1 MSGVLCVTKSAFY
14 HQILHGAEI
23 TVTMESPRLTFLLCS
38 RLRSTTQY
46 MTIYQGLSC
55 QSPPSVPAT
64 LQRWIT
70 LPREKIC
77 CCSMA
82 AGLFYRKIRPGL
94 CLDNYCGFGADQ
106 PPSGHWSNLD
116 TVIRETPSVSSDA
129 SLENYK
135 YFNPTYVVLLC
146 VCTEI
151 RVSPNTCLGHI
162 TNNKLNKMCLI

>member
-1 MSGVLCVTKSAFY
+1 MSGALCVTKSAFY

-23 TVTMESPRLTFLLCS
+23 TATMESPRLTFLLCS

-64 LQRWIT
+64 PQRWIT
-70 LPREKIC
+70 LPREKI

-94 CLDNYCGFGADQ
+94 CLDNYSGFGADQ
-106 PPSGHWSNLD
+106 PPSGHWDNLD
-116 TVIRETPSVSSDA
+116 TVIRETPSVSSDV

-135 YFNPTYVVLLC
+135 SFNPTYVVLLC

-151 RVSPNTCLGHI
+151 RVSPNTCTVGQKSI
-162 TNNKLNKMCLI
+162 